1 MPASQGWVSWS
12 TRRDSSNC
20 AKPLRGCRRRF
31 WTSWRWA
38 RVWNRCADPSRVAN
52 PLCRIAEV
60 TQRPLLDH
68 PNALW
73 ALALNFKSHIA
84 ETGLTT
90 SREFPQVFLRTGA
103 SYVGHGEPLLCPP
116 PEIARAFDYEGELGV
131 VIGRAGRHIPIDRA
145 LDHVAGYTCV
155 NEGSV
160 REYQIHNRQFG
171 LGKNFEASGSYG
183 PWLVTPDEFGDPAA
197 HHLVTRVNGI
207 VRQRVP
213 LDDMLFDVSS
223 VISYLSQGYELRPG
237 DMIAM
242 GTPGVL
248 PAEAQDAEG
257 LDLERQ
263 HGPFKIPG
271 LVHMR
276 PGDVVEVEI
285 SGLGVLRN
293 PVVADAPAALSDSR
307 CRRRRVCHADSSGAV
322 RPRPT
327 SKR

>member
-1 MPASQGWVSWS
+1 MKII
-12 TRRDSSNC
+12 RYEH
-20 AKPLRGCRRRF
+20 RGQSGIGVMADDRRF
-31 WTSWRWA
+31 IGLLEAAPQLPPTLLGIMALGDGLEPIRRAVQGHEPNLS
-38 RVWNRCADPSRVAN
+38 
-52 PLCRIAEV
+52 IAAV
-60 TQRPLLDH
+60 TLRPFLDR

-90 SREFPQVFLRTGA
+90 SREFPQVFLRTVA
-103 SYVGHGEPLLCPP
+103 SYVGQDEPLLCPP
-116 PEIARAFDYEGELGV
+116 AEIARAFDYEGELGV

-183 PWLVTPDEFGDPAA
+183 PWLMTPDEFGDPASRS
-197 HHLVTRVNGI
+197 VTTRVNGV
-207 VRQRVP
+207 VRQRAP

-223 VISYLSQGYELRPG
+223 VVSYLSQGYELRPG

-248 PAEAQDAEG
+248 PAESQDVEG
-257 LDLERQ
+257 LNLARQ

-293 PVVADAPAALSDSR
+293 AVVADAPAR
-307 CRRRRVCHADSSGAV
+307 YRISSIATE
-322 RPRPT
+322 RLPC
-327 SKR
+327 

>member
-1 MPASQGWVSWS
+1 MKII
-12 TRRDSSNC
+12 RYEH
-20 AKPLRGCRRRF
+20 RGQSGIGVMADDRRF
-31 WTSWRWA
+31 IGLLEAAPQLPPTLLGIMALGDGLEPVRRAVQGREPNLSI
-38 RVWNRCADPSRVAN
+38 ADAT
-52 PLCRIAEV
+52 L
-60 TQRPLLDH
+60 RPFLDR

-90 SREFPQVFLRTGA
+90 SREFPQVFLRTVA
-103 SYVGHGEPLLCPP
+103 SYVGQDEPLLCPP
-116 PEIARAFDYEGELGV
+116 AEIARAFDYEGELGV

-183 PWLVTPDEFGDPAA
+183 PWLMTPDEFGDPASRS
-197 HHLVTRVNGI
+197 VTTRVNGV
-207 VRQRVP
+207 VRQRAP

-223 VISYLSQGYELRPG
+223 VVSYLSQGYELRPG

-248 PAEAQDAEG
+248 PAESQDVEG
-257 LDLERQ
+257 LNLGRQ

-293 PVVADAPAALSDSR
+293 AVVADAPAHYR
-307 CRRRRVCHADSSGAV
+307 ISSVAAE
-322 RPRPT
+322 RLPC
-327 SKR
+327 

>member
-1 MPASQGWVSWS
+1 MKII
-12 TRRDSSNC
+12 RYEH
-20 AKPLRGCRRRF
+20 RGQSGIGVMADDRRF
-31 WTSWRWA
+31 IGLLEAAPQLPPTLLGIMALGEGLEPVRRAVQGREPKLSITD
-38 RVWNRCADPSRVAN
+38 VK
-52 PLCRIAEV
+52 L
-60 TQRPLLDH
+60 RPFLDH

-90 SREFPQVFLRTGA
+90 SREFPQMFLRTVA
-103 SYVGHGEPLLCPP
+103 SYVGHGEPLLAPP

-183 PWLVTPDEFGDPAA
+183 PWLMTPDEFGDPATRS
-197 HHLVTRVNGI
+197 VTTRVNG
-207 VRQRVP
+207 VLRQRAP
-213 LDDMLFDVSS
+213 LDDMLFDVPS

-248 PAEAQDAEG
+248 PAEPRDVEG
-257 LDLERQ
+257 LDLARQ

-285 SGLGVLRN
+285 AGLGVLRN
-293 PVVADAPAALSDSR
+293 TVAADAPAR
-307 CRRRRVCHADSSGAV
+307 YRISGVAAEGLAC
-322 RPRPT
+322 
-327 SKR
+327 

>member
-1 MPASQGWVSWS
+1 MKIIRYEHRGQSGIGVMADDRRFIGLLEAAPQLPPTLLGIMAMGDGLEPVRRAVQGWEPNLSIADV
-12 TRRDSSNC
+12 T
-20 AKPLRGCRRRF
+20 LRPF
-31 WTSWRWA
+31 
-38 RVWNRCADPSRVAN
+38 
-52 PLCRIAEV
+52 
-60 TQRPLLDH
+60 LDR

-90 SREFPQVFLRTGA
+90 SREFPQVFLRTVA
-103 SYVGHGEPLLCPP
+103 SYVGQDEPLLCPP
-116 PEIARAFDYEGELGV
+116 AEIARAFDYEGELGV

-183 PWLVTPDEFGDPAA
+183 PWLMTPDEFGDPASCS
-197 HHLVTRVNGI
+197 VTTRVNGV
-207 VRQRVP
+207 VRQRAP

-223 VISYLSQGYELRPG
+223 VVSYLSQGYELRPG

-248 PAEAQDAEG
+248 PAESQDVEG
-257 LDLERQ
+257 LNLARQ

-293 PVVADAPAALSDSR
+293 AVVADAPAR
-307 CRRRRVCHADSSGAV
+307 YRISSVATE
-322 RPRPT
+322 RLPC
-327 SKR
+327 

>member
-1 MPASQGWVSWS
+1 MRIIRYAHAGTSGFGVMVDA
-12 TRRDSSNC
+12 TRFIS
-20 AKPLRGCRRRF
+20 LRSVAPDLPTTLVGILSLDPRLDRVRRAIEHRSPDMF
-31 WTSWRWA
+31 
-38 RVWNRCADPSRVAN
+38 
-52 PLCRIAEV
+52 LEEV
-60 TQRPLLDH
+60 TLKPFLEY

-90 SREFPQVFLRTGA
+90 SLEYPHIFLRTVA

-131 VIGRAGRHIPIDRA
+131 VIGRGGRHIPIDRA
-145 LDHVAGYTCV
+145 LEHVAGYTCV

-183 PWLVTPDEFGDPAA
+183 PWLMTPDEFGDPASRQ
-197 HHLVTRVNGI
+197 LLTRVNQV
-207 VRQRVP
+207 VRQKAP
-213 LDDMLFDVSS
+213 LNDFLFDVPS
-223 VISYLSQGYELRPG
+223 VISYLSQGYTLRPG

-248 PAEAQDAEG
+248 PAESGDLDG
-257 LDLERQ
+257 LDLTRQ

-271 LVHMR
+271 LVHMK
-276 PGDVVEVEI
+276 PGDLVEVAI
-285 SGLGVLRN
+285 NGLGVLRN
-293 PVVADAPAALSDSR
+293 PVIADAPARYEVSE
-307 CRRRRVCHADSSGAV
+307 
-322 RPRPT
+322 T
-327 SKR
+327 STRSCLC

>member
-1 MPASQGWVSWS
+1 MKII
-12 TRRDSSNC
+12 RYEH
-20 AKPLRGCRRRF
+20 RGHSGIGVMVDERRF
-31 WTSWRWA
+31 IGLLEAVPQLPPTLLGIMALGDGLEPVRRAIQGHEPNLSIL
-38 RVWNRCADPSRVAN
+38 D
-52 PLCRIAEV
+52 V
-60 TQRPLLDH
+60 TPRPFLDH

-90 SREFPQVFLRTGA
+90 SREFPQVFLRTVA

-183 PWLVTPDEFGDPAA
+183 PWLMTPDEFGDPATRS
-197 HHLVTRVNGI
+197 VTTRVNGV
-207 VRQRVP
+207 VRQRAP

-248 PAEAQDAEG
+248 PAESQDVEG
-257 LDLERQ
+257 LDLARQ
-263 HGPFKIPG
+263 YGPFKIPG
-271 LVHMR
+271 LVHMT

-285 SGLGVLRN
+285 SGLGALRN
-293 PVVADAPAALSDSR
+293 TIVADAPAHYRISGVAAEGLR
-307 CRRRRVCHADSSGAV
+307 C
-322 RPRPT
+322 
-327 SKR
+327 

>member
-1 MPASQGWVSWS
+1 MKII
-12 TRRDSSNC
+12 RYEH
-20 AKPLRGCRRRF
+20 RGQSGIGVMADDRRF
-31 WTSWRWA
+31 IGLLEAAPQLPPTLLGIMALGDGLEPVRRAVQGREPNLSI
-38 RVWNRCADPSRVAN
+38 AD
-52 PLCRIAEV
+52 V
-60 TQRPLLDH
+60 TLRPFLDR

-90 SREFPQVFLRTGA
+90 SREFPQVFLRTVA
-103 SYVGHGEPLLCPP
+103 SYVGQDEPLLCPP
-116 PEIARAFDYEGELGV
+116 AEIARAFDYEGELGV

-183 PWLVTPDEFGDPAA
+183 PWLMTPDEFGDPASRS
-197 HHLVTRVNGI
+197 VTTRVNGV
-207 VRQRVP
+207 VRQRAP

-223 VISYLSQGYELRPG
+223 VVSYLSQGYELRPG

-248 PAEAQDAEG
+248 PAESQDAEG
-257 LDLERQ
+257 MNLARQ

-276 PGDVVEVEI
+276 AGDVVEVEI

-293 PVVADAPAALSDSR
+293 AVVADAPAHYR
-307 CRRRRVCHADSSGAV
+307 ISSVAV
-322 RPRPT
+322 ERLPC
-327 SKR
+327 

>member
-1 MPASQGWVSWS
+1 MKIIRYEHRCQSGIGVMV
-12 TRRDSSNC
+12 DE
-20 AKPLRGCRRRF
+20 RRF
-31 WTSWRWA
+31 IGLLEAVPQLPPTLLGIMA
-38 RVWNRCADPSRVAN
+38 LGDGLEPVRCAIQGHEPNLSILDVTSR
-52 PLCRIAEV
+52 PF
-60 TQRPLLDH
+60 LDH

-90 SREFPQVFLRTGA
+90 SREFPQVFLRTVA

-183 PWLVTPDEFGDPAA
+183 PWLMTPDEFGDPATRS
-197 HHLVTRVNGI
+197 VTTRVNGV
-207 VRQRVP
+207 VRQRAP

-248 PAEAQDAEG
+248 PAESQDVEG
-257 LDLERQ
+257 LDLARQ

-271 LVHMR
+271 LVHMT

-285 SGLGVLRN
+285 SGLGALRN
-293 PVVADAPAALSDSR
+293 TIVAYAPAHYRISGVAAEGLR
-307 CRRRRVCHADSSGAV
+307 C
-322 RPRPT
+322 
-327 SKR
+327 

>member
-1 MPASQGWVSWS
+1 MKII
-12 TRRDSSNC
+12 RYEH
-20 AKPLRGCRRRF
+20 RGQSGIGVMVDDRRF
-31 WTSWRWA
+31 IGLLEAAPQLPPTLLGIMALGDGLEPVRRAVEGRAPNLSI
-38 RVWNRCADPSRVAN
+38 ADVI
-52 PLCRIAEV
+52 L
-60 TQRPLLDH
+60 RPFLDH

-90 SREFPQVFLRTGA
+90 SREFPQVFLRTVA
-103 SYVGHGEPLLCPP
+103 SYVGPDEPLLCPP

-183 PWLVTPDEFGDPAA
+183 PWLMTADEFGDPATRS
-197 HHLVTRVNGI
+197 VTTRVNGV
-207 VRQRVP
+207 VRQRAP
-213 LDDMLFDVSS
+213 LDDMLFDVPS

-248 PAEAQDAEG
+248 PAESQDVEG
-257 LDLERQ
+257 LDLARQ

-276 PGDVVEVEI
+276 PGDMVEVEI
-285 SGLGVLRN
+285 AGLGVLRN
-293 PVVADAPAALSDSR
+293 TVAADAPAR
-307 CRRRRVCHADSSGAV
+307 YRISGVAAEGLAC
-322 RPRPT
+322 
-327 SKR
+327 

>member
-1 MPASQGWVSWS
+1 MKII
-12 TRRDSSNC
+12 RYEH
-20 AKPLRGCRRRF
+20 RGQSGIGVMVDERRF
-31 WTSWRWA
+31 IGLLEAVPQLPPTLLGIMALGDGLEPVRRAIQGHEPNLSIL
-38 RVWNRCADPSRVAN
+38 D
-52 PLCRIAEV
+52 V
-60 TQRPLLDH
+60 TPRPFLDH

-90 SREFPQVFLRTGA
+90 SREFPQVFLRTVA

-183 PWLVTPDEFGDPAA
+183 PWLMTPDEFGDPATRS
-197 HHLVTRVNGI
+197 VTTRVNGV
-207 VRQRVP
+207 VRQRAP

-248 PAEAQDAEG
+248 PAESRDVEG
-257 LDLERQ
+257 LDLARQ
-263 HGPFKIPG
+263 YGPFKIPG
-271 LVHMR
+271 LVHMT

-285 SGLGVLRN
+285 SGLGALRN
-293 PVVADAPAALSDSR
+293 TIVADAPAHYRISGVAAEGLR
-307 CRRRRVCHADSSGAV
+307 C
-322 RPRPT
+322 
-327 SKR
+327 

>member
-1 MPASQGWVSWS
+1 MKII
-12 TRRDSSNC
+12 RYEH
-20 AKPLRGCRRRF
+20 RGQSGIGVMADDRRF
-31 WTSWRWA
+31 IGLLEAAPQLPPTLLGIMALGDGLEPVRRAVQGREPNLS
-38 RVWNRCADPSRVAN
+38 
-52 PLCRIAEV
+52 IAAV
-60 TQRPLLDH
+60 TLRPFLDR

-73 ALALNFKSHIA
+73 ALALNFKGHIA

-90 SREFPQVFLRTGA
+90 SREFPQVFLRTVA
-103 SYVGHGEPLLCPP
+103 SYVGQDEPLLCPP
-116 PEIARAFDYEGELGV
+116 AEIARAFDYEGELGV

-183 PWLVTPDEFGDPAA
+183 PWLMTPDEFGDPASRS
-197 HHLVTRVNGI
+197 VTTRVNGV
-207 VRQRVP
+207 VRQRAP

-223 VISYLSQGYELRPG
+223 VVSYLSQGYELRPG

-248 PAEAQDAEG
+248 PAESQDVEG
-257 LDLERQ
+257 LNLARQ

-293 PVVADAPAALSDSR
+293 AVVADAPAHYR
-307 CRRRRVCHADSSGAV
+307 ISSVAAE
-322 RPRPT
+322 RLPC
-327 SKR
+327 